1 MEFYVFKLVDN
12 KLLPSM
18 RVGEFVNFVGKN
30 LYNSWVA
37 LRKSINRERSKNEL
51 TMQEI
56 KNSFEFVESVKVVTI
71 SDLINRLEKIKKKYG
86 NLSLM
91 INESAVIN
99 ISDYLSLDSANEF
112 LKIDSEF

>member
-18 RVGEFVNFVGKN
+18 KAGEFVNFVEKN
-30 LYNSWVA
+30 SYNAWVA
-37 LRKSINRERSKNEL
+37 LRNSINRERSKTEL

-56 KNSFEFVESVKVVTI
+56 KDSFEFVESVKVATI

-91 INESAVIN
+91 VNDIAVIN